1 MIAENVLRSRY
12 SRRISVFFVLLL
24 LIFLSFPIIS
34 VADEEVTSSYLPTDY
49 IQSII
54 DNTPATNPALFDEA
68 ISDPKTVAIAG
79 TIPAFS
85 QGEDAYRWSLVLQGV
100 LKKINNESLLAPYQW
115 DNGGFVIGYGCPSD
129 HIQIFVNSD
138 SEYTDEDIAE
148 VIKVIQDAGK
158 EAGITDLP
166 VIVEIGT
173 HAQGFV
179 PANASAPQGE
189 IKTIPGVGLGI
200 SALLVVAVVLSAR
213 KLKK

>member
-1 MIAENVLRSRY
+1 MIAEKVLRSRY
-12 SRRISVFFVLLL
+12 SRRVSVFSVLLL
-24 LIFLSFPIIS
+24 LIFIS
-34 VADEEVTSSYLPTDY
+34 VLPASVAADEVTSSYLPADY

-54 DNTPATNPALFDEA
+54 DNTPATNPTLLDEA
-68 ISDPKTVAIAG
+68 RSDPNNVAVAG
-79 TIPAFS
+79 TIPGFS

-100 LKKINNESLLAPYQW
+100 LKKINNESLLTPYLW

-138 SEYTDEDIAE
+138 SEYTDEDIAQ

-158 EAGITDLP
+158 EAGIADLP
-166 VIVEIGT
+166 VVVEIGT

-179 PANASAPQGE
+179 PAAAASQGE

-213 KLKK
+213 KLNK